1 MGRYVWILTKKD
13 YKEIFTNPVQLLI
26 VMGYLIFFNII
37 PLISLVFRE
46 VSSVEIT
53 IFSVGL
59 SAIFP
64 VLNVLVEG
72 VSKEQKNR
80 VLDLLLTKISPLTIC
95 INKLVT
101 SISMSVIF
109 VIFSLIFQLIINK
122 LFSPD
127 FLNLL
132 YYMLDKNVFVLTFQ
146 IALPVILLIS
156 SLGLIISIFL
166 DTNIRMYGL
175 AVLLL
180 IIFGSIRLLLVNG
193 INILTGEFRW
203 ISIVIWLMIFLSLF
217 AIYFLVDKEKM
228 LKS

>member
-26 VMGYLIFFNII
+26 VIGYLIFFNII
-37 PLISLVFRE
+37 PLISIVFRE

-109 VIFSLIFQLIINK
+109 AIFSLFFQLIINK
-122 LFSPD
+122 LFFPD
-127 FLNLL
+127 ILNIL
-132 YYMLDKNVFVLTFQ
+132 YYLLDKNLLVITFQ
-146 IALPVILLIS
+146 MVLPVILLTS

-175 AVLLL
+175 ATAP
-180 IIFGSIRLLLVNG
+180 RP
-193 INILTGEFRW
+193 R
-203 ISIVIWLMIFLSLF
+203 
-217 AIYFLVDKEKM
+217 
-228 LKS
+228 

>member
-26 VMGYLIFFNII
+26 IMGYLILFNIL
-37 PLISLVFRE
+37 PLISAVFRE

-53 IFSVGL
+53 ICSVGL

-72 VSKEQKNR
+72 ISKERENR

-109 VIFSLIFQLIINK
+109 ALFSLLFQLIINK
-122 LFSPD
+122 LFFPD
-127 FLNLL
+127 ILNVL
-132 YYMLDKNVFVLTFQ
+132 YYLLDKNSLVLTFQ
-146 IALPVILLIS
+146 IVLPVILLIS

-166 DTNIRMYGL
+166 DSNIRMYGL
-175 AVLLL
+175 AILLL
-180 IIFGSIRLLLVNG
+180 IIFGSIRLLLANG
-193 INILTGEFRW
+193 INILNGEFW
-203 ISIVIWLMIFLSLF
+203 WLAIVFWLLFFLSLF
-217 AIYFLVDKEKM
+217 AIYFFVDKERM
-228 LKS
+228 LKL

>member
-37 PLISLVFRE
+37 PLISIVFRE

-64 VLNVLVEG
+64 VLNVLVDG

-109 VIFSLIFQLIINK
+109 AIFSLFFQLIINK
-122 LFSPD
+122 LFFPD
-127 FLNLL
+127 ILNIL
-132 YYMLDKNVFVLTFQ
+132 YYLLDKNLLVITFQ
-146 IALPVILLIS
+146 MVLPVILLTS

-180 IIFGSIRLLLVNG
+180 IIFGSIRLLLANG
-193 INILTGEFRW
+193 INILTGEFQW
-203 ISIVIWLMIFLSLF
+203 LSIVLWLMFFLSLF
-217 AIYFLVDKEKM
+217 AIYFCVDKEKM